1 MLGKELGRAEVWVL
15 FARKAP
21 SPPTT
26 SSLTVLD
33 FSAEP
38 GQHTCG
44 SPKPYSLRGNFLST
58 SICRAL
64 LWFLGTQPCPSKSPP
79 QE

>member
-33 FSAEP
+33 FSADP
-38 GQHTCG
+38 AQHTC
-44 SPKPYSLRGNFLST
+44 SSQTLV
-58 SICRAL
+58 
-64 LWFLGTQPCPSKSPP
+64 P
-79 QE
+79 QGQFPERFYM